1 MKSFYQELESGLV
14 FLPELG
20 IGRYP
25 VPASRPYD
33 EQYFAKYQQ
42 LADTETGRA
51 LTQSRIEL
59 VERHFHGLFST
70 LVSVPVSSSLPDRER
85 LGMTLIR
92 PVLPG

>member
-59 VERHFHGLFST
+59 VERHFHGPVLD
-70 LVSVPVSSSLPDRER
+70 VGIGAVSSSLPDRER

-92 PVLPG
+92 LVSPG

>member
-1 MKSFYQELESGLV
+1 MKSFYQELNSGLV

-42 LADTETGRA
+42 LATPKRA
-51 LTQSRIEL
+51 
-59 VERHFHGLFST
+59 
-70 LVSVPVSSSLPDRER
+70 VP
-85 LGMTLIR
+85 
-92 PVLPG
+92 